1 MSVDYS
7 SVSNGKEVFSEIA
20 GAGSDKELGVH
31 SVKLE
36 VIESLLQRN
45 EIEII

>member
-1 MSVDYS
+1 M
-7 SVSNGKEVFSEIA
+7 SNGKEDVFSEMA
-20 GAGSDKELGVH
+20 GAGSDKELGFH

-36 VIESLLQRN
+36 AIESLLQRN